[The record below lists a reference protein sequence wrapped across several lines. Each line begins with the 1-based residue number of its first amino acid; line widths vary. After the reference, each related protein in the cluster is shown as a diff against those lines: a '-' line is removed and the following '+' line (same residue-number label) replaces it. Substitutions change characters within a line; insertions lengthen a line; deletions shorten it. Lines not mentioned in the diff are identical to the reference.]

1 MSITQDKKL
10 FKSLLKEEHV
20 QEHLRL
26 LKKHHKETY
35 YHSLRVGLL
44 GIKLGYKNSLPKRQ
58 IKLLGYAGLFH
69 DLGKLNVHKKI
80 LSNGFPLNDD
90 EKRIIKQHPRWTFL
104 KLIAFKEGDIKK
116 IIIQNHEYG
125 KEPYPRKGGDR
136 RKTKRI
142 VNERRKKDLEIDK
155 LVQIIAIIDMYDALA
170 HKRSYKESLDKEEI
184 SKILK
189 KDFRG
194 NKIYID
200 QILNL

>member
-1 MSITQDKKL
+1 MLITRDKKL
-10 FKSLLKEEHV
+10 FESILKEKKV
-20 QEHLRL
+20 QEHLQL

-104 KLIAFKEGDIKK
+104 ELIAFKMGDVKR

-125 KEPYPRKGGDR
+125 KNPYPRAGGDR
-136 RKTKRI
+136 RKTKRRSR
-142 VNERRKKDLEIDK
+142 ERRKKNLEINR

-170 HKRSYKESLDKEEI
+170 NRRSYKKPLDKKKISEI
-184 SKILK
+184 LE

-194 NKIYID
+194 DKVYID
-200 QILNL
+200 QIINL